1 MSAILRHRPS
11 PAMIVA
17 CIALAVALGGT
28 SYAAVQLPKNSVGAR
43 QLKKNAI
50 TAPKIRR
57 NAVTGAKVLNNS
69 ITGAKVLNNSI
80 TGAKVLNNSITGAD
94 VNEATMAQVPSAA
107 NASHA
112 TSADQAT
119 SASSAVTAATA
130 GTANTAFSTFHDAAI
145 PLPTNVGTI
154 ATLTIPAAGNYVI
167 NAKLTAFNASN
178 TESPNDSCDLTA
190 GGDKDTD
197 LFDADGLDI
206 DDHEVVALQ
215 LVHHFAAP
223 GQAVLA
229 CTDAG
234 AGEVQARFTRI
245 TAVQVA
251 QLTNTPF

>member
-28 SYAAVQLPKNSVGAR
+28 SYAAIKLPTNSVGAK
-43 QLKKNAI
+43 QLRKNAI

-57 NAVTGAKVLNNS
+57 NAVTGAKVLS
-69 ITGAKVLNNSI
+69 NSI

-94 VNEATMAQVPSAA
+94 VNEATVAQVPSAA

>member
-28 SYAAVQLPKNSVGAR
+28 SYAAIKLPKNSVGAK

-80 TGAKVLNNSITGAD
+80 TGAD
-94 VNEATMAQVPSAA
+94 VNEATLAQVPSAA

-112 TSADQAT
+112 TSADQST
-119 SASSAVTAATA
+119 SASSAVTA
-130 GTANTAFSTFHDAAI
+130 GTANTAFSTFRDAAI
-145 PLPTNVGTI
+145 PLPTSVGTI

-167 NAKLTAFNASN
+167 NAKLTAFNVSS
-178 TESPNDSCDLTA
+178 TGSPNDSCDLTA

-206 DDHEVVALQ
+206 DDQEVVALQ

>member
-28 SYAAVQLPKNSVGAR
+28 SYAAIKLPKNSVGAK

-80 TGAKVLNNSITGAD
+80 TGAD
-94 VNEATMAQVPSAA
+94 VNEATVAQVPSAA

-119 SASSAVTAATA
+119 SASSAVTAVTA
-130 GTANTAFSTFHDAAI
+130 VTAATANTAFSTFHDAAI

-167 NAKLTAFNASN
+167 NAKLTAFNVSS

>member
-28 SYAAVQLPKNSVGAR
+28 SYAAVQLPKNSVGAK

-57 NAVTGAKVLNNS
+57 NAV
-69 ITGAKVLNNSI
+69 TGAKVLNNSI